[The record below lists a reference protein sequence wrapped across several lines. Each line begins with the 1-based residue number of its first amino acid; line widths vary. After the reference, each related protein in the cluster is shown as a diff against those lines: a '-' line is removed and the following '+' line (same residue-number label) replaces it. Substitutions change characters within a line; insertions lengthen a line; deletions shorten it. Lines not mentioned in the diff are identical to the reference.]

1 MTDGD
6 IITSC
11 VIMAGITLA
20 MIDTTQVSLIVISEC
35 LLQKIQLSLMVFAS
49 IVIEPSFSVHQQS
62 SPTNLFKLHECIE
75 KKKIQF
81 CYTDSI

>member
-35 LLQKIQLSLMVFAS
+35 LLQKIQHSVMVFA
-49 IVIEPSFSVHQQS
+49 IEPSF
-62 SPTNLFKLHECIE
+62 
-75 KKKIQF
+75 
-81 CYTDSI
+81 